1 VICEYP
7 AAPKALAREIAAN
20 PLLRD
25 ADGEIAISD
34 RPGLG
39 VDVDVSAI
47 ATYLVDVR
55 IEARGETLFSSPRL
69 L

>member
-1 VICEYP
+1 MICEYP
-7 AAPKALAREIAAN
+7 ASPKALAREIAAN

-25 ADGEIAISD
+25 SEGEIAIPN

-39 VDVDVSAI
+39 IDVDVNAI
-47 ATYLVDVR
+47 TKYLVDVR
-55 IEARGETLFSSPRL
+55 IEAKGETLFSSPRL

>member
-1 VICEYP
+1 
-7 AAPKALAREIAAN
+7 
-20 PLLRD
+20 LLRD
-25 ADGEIAISD
+25 ASGEIAIPD

-47 ATYLVDVR
+47 AKYLVDVR
-55 IEARGETLFSSPRL
+55 IEARGERLFSSPRL